1 MTTIALI
8 AAACIWFA
16 AGYITAELV
25 RTAKRLINMSRA
37 ESTLADG
44 DELLCRSC
52 QWQLHGVPTGDS
64 SNATVFRERTGEI
77 AWWDND
83 KPPEYYGGDTVT

>member
-1 MTTIALI
+1 MNATLALI

-25 RTAKRLINMSRA
+25 RTVRRIAALDRA

-44 DELLCRSC
+44 DELLCI
-52 QWQLHGVPTGDS
+52 
-64 SNATVFRERTGEI
+64 NATVFRERTGEI
-77 AWWDND
+77 AWIDNE
-83 KPPEYYGGDTVT
+83 KPMERM

>member
-1 MTTIALI
+1 MTTLALI

-25 RTAKRLINMSRA
+25 HVVRRIATLDRA

-44 DELLCRSC
+44 DELLCI
-52 QWQLHGVPTGDS
+52 
-64 SNATVFRERTGEI
+64 NAIVFRERTGEI
-77 AWWDND
+77 AWIDNE
-83 KPPEYYGGDTVT
+83 KPMGRM

>member
-1 MTTIALI
+1 MTTLDLI

-25 RTAKRLINMSRA
+25 RVAKRLINIDRA

-44 DELLCRSC
+44 DELLCI
-52 QWQLHGVPTGDS
+52 
-64 SNATVFRERTGEI
+64 NATVFRERTGEI
-77 AWWDND
+77 AWWDNE
-83 KPPEYYGGDTVT
+83 KPPEHYGGDTVT

>member
-1 MTTIALI
+1 MTILALI

-25 RTAKRLINMSRA
+25 RVVRRISTLDRS

-44 DELLCRSC
+44 DELLCI
-52 QWQLHGVPTGDS
+52 
-64 SNATVFRERTGEI
+64 NATVFRERTGEI
-77 AWWDND
+77 AWIDNE
-83 KPPEYYGGDTVT
+83 KPMERM

>member
-1 MTTIALI
+1 MTTLALI

-25 RTAKRLINMSRA
+25 RVAKRLINIDRA

-44 DELLCRSC
+44 DELLCI
-52 QWQLHGVPTGDS
+52 
-64 SNATVFRERTGEI
+64 NATVFRERTGEI

-83 KPPEYYGGDTVT
+83 KPMERM

>member
-1 MTTIALI
+1 MTTLALI

-25 RTAKRLINMSRA
+25 RVVRRIANLDRA

-44 DELLCRSC
+44 DELLCI
-52 QWQLHGVPTGDS
+52 
-64 SNATVFRERTGEI
+64 NATVFRERTGEI
-77 AWWDND
+77 AWWDNE
-83 KPPEYYGGDTVT
+83 KPPEHIKGG

>member
-1 MTTIALI
+1 MTTLALI

-25 RTAKRLINMSRA
+25 RVAKRLINIDRA

-44 DELLCRSC
+44 DELLCI
-52 QWQLHGVPTGDS
+52 
-64 SNATVFRERTGEI
+64 NATVFRERTGEI

-83 KPPEYYGGDTVT
+83 KPPEHIEGG

>member
-25 RTAKRLINMSRA
+25 RVVRRISTLDRA

-44 DELLCRSC
+44 DELLCI
-52 QWQLHGVPTGDS
+52 
-64 SNATVFRERTGEI
+64 NATVFRERTGEI
-77 AWWDND
+77 AWIDNE
-83 KPPEYYGGDTVT
+83 KPMERM

>member
-1 MTTIALI
+1 MTVLAPI

-25 RTAKRLINMSRA
+25 RVAKRPTNMSRA

-52 QWQLHGVPTGDS
+52 QWQLHGAPTGDS

-83 KPPEYYGGDTVT
+83 KPMERM

>member
-1 MTTIALI
+1 MNATLALI

-25 RTAKRLINMSRA
+25 RVAKRLINIDRA

-44 DELLCRSC
+44 DELLCE
-52 QWQLHGVPTGDS
+52 
-64 SNATVFRERTGEI
+64 NATVFRERTGEI
-77 AWWDND
+77 AWIDND
-83 KPPEYYGGDTVT
+83 KPMERM

>member
-1 MTTIALI
+1 MTTLALI

-25 RTAKRLINMSRA
+25 RVAKRLINMSRA

-44 DELLCRSC
+44 DELLCI
-52 QWQLHGVPTGDS
+52 
-64 SNATVFRERTGEI
+64 NATVFRERTGEI
-77 AWWDND
+77 AWWDNE
-83 KPPEYYGGDTVT
+83 KPPEHYGGDTVT

>member
-1 MTTIALI
+1 MTTLALI

-16 AGYITAELV
+16 AGYLAAEIV
-25 RTAKRLINMSRA
+25 RVAKRLINIDRA

-44 DELLCRSC
+44 DELLCI
-52 QWQLHGVPTGDS
+52 
-64 SNATVFRERTGEI
+64 NATVFRERTGEI

-83 KPPEYYGGDTVT
+83 KPPEHIEGG

>member
-25 RTAKRLINMSRA
+25 RVAKRLINIDRA

-44 DELLCRSC
+44 DELLCE
-52 QWQLHGVPTGDS
+52 
-64 SNATVFRERTGEI
+64 NATVFRERTGEI
-77 AWWDND
+77 AWIDNEN
-83 KPPEYYGGDTVT
+83 PPEHYGGDTVT

>member
-1 MTTIALI
+1 MTTLALI

-25 RTAKRLINMSRA
+25 RVAKRLINIDRA

-44 DELLCRSC
+44 DELLCI
-52 QWQLHGVPTGDS
+52 
-64 SNATVFRERTGEI
+64 NATVFRERTGEI

-83 KPPEYYGGDTVT
+83 NPPKHYGGDTVT

>member
-1 MTTIALI
+1 MTILALI

-25 RTAKRLINMSRA
+25 RVVRRISTLDRA

-44 DELLCRSC
+44 DELLCI
-52 QWQLHGVPTGDS
+52 
-64 SNATVFRERTGEI
+64 NATVFRERTGEI
-77 AWWDND
+77 AWIDNE
-83 KPPEYYGGDTVT
+83 KPMERM

>member
-1 MTTIALI
+1 MTTLALI

-25 RTAKRLINMSRA
+25 RVAKRLINIDRA

-44 DELLCRSC
+44 DELLCE
-52 QWQLHGVPTGDS
+52 
-64 SNATVFRERTGEI
+64 NATVFRERTGEI
-77 AWWDND
+77 AWIDND
-83 KPPEYYGGDTVT
+83 KPMERM

>member
-1 MTTIALI
+1 MTTLALI

-25 RTAKRLINMSRA
+25 RVAKRLINIDRA

-44 DELLCRSC
+44 DELLCI
-52 QWQLHGVPTGDS
+52 
-64 SNATVFRERTGEI
+64 NATVFRERTGEI
-77 AWWDND
+77 AWIDNE
-83 KPPEYYGGDTVT
+83 KPMGRM